1 MANKKKPAQ
10 NGSQS
15 VKWSSTRHTGVRY
28 WESETRKYRG
38 RQDKCYVIRYKNQ
51 GRSFSETIG
60 WQSEGITP
68 EYCSNLR
75 GQITSNIKKGESFH
89 SLQEKRNLDVAKR
102 TAEKSEAVTLG
113 RAFQDFLRTRTLK
126 ARTIRDYER
135 SIEIAFKDWKQR
147 RVIDITRDMIARK
160 HTKLRDD
167 ALSNYKKERTDRK
180 KKKDGIAKKDLDLV
194 GNAQANQHMRFLRS
208 LMNFCA
214 GYYEDAEGGPLIKHN
229 PVERLSQTKAW
240 YRVPRR
246 QTVIKPDQLPNW
258 LKAVHGLENENIRD
272 YLIFILLTGSRREES
287 FMLEIEQV
295 DLKNRSYNLIDPKN
309 RQDITLPLPDYLFKV
324 VEKRIKNLKGFK
336 YLFPGTDRTGSLN
349 PNTHLVEPKAQVK
362 KVIEKSG
369 VKFTLHDLRR
379 LFITTADALDL
390 STFCVKRLVNHSMGS
405 DVTSGYIVSDVERL
419 RGPMQKIEDKILFL
433 AKAKEPGKVVKLK
446 TG

>member
-1 MANKKKPAQ
+1 VANKKKSAQ
-10 NGSQS
+10 KGSQG

-28 WESETRKYRG
+28 WESDTRKYRG

-68 EYCSNLR
+68 EYCYNLR

-167 ALSNYKKERTDRK
+167 AVSNYKKERTDRK
-180 KKKDGIAKKDLDLV
+180 KKKDGIAKKDLDLI

-214 GYYEDAEGGPLIKHN
+214 GYYEDAEGGPLIKFN
-229 PVERLSQTKAW
+229 PVKRLSETKAW
-240 YRVPRR
+240 FRVPRK
-246 QTVIKPDQLPNW
+246 QTVIKEHELPVW
-258 LKAVHGLENENIRD
+258 FRTVTELKNETVRD
-272 YLIFILLTGSRREES
+272 YLLFLLFTGSRKEEGLT
-287 FMLEIEQV
+287 LEVEQV
-295 DLKNRSYNLIDPKN
+295 DLKSRDYTMLDPKN
-309 RQDITLPLPDYLFKV
+309 RQPLTLPLPKYLFSV
-324 VEKRIKNLKGFK
+324 ISKRIKNLKGAK
-336 YLFPGTDRTGSLN
+336 YVFPGIGDTG
-349 PNTHLVEPKAQVK
+349 HLVEPKRQVA
-362 KVIEKSG
+362 KVTNESG
-369 VKFTLHDLRR
+369 VSFTLHDLRR
-379 LFITTADALDL
+379 HYITLADSLDL
-390 STFCVKRLVNHSMGS
+390 SSFCIKRLVNHSIGS
-405 DVTSGYIVSDVERL
+405 DVTSGYVVSDVERL
-419 RGPMQKIEDKILFL
+419 RGPMQKIEDKILQL
-433 AKAKEPGKVVKLK
+433 AKVNKPGKVVPIRRSK
-446 TG
+446 

>member
-28 WESETRKYRG
+28 WESETRKYQG

-68 EYCSNLR
+68 EYCSTLR

-180 KKKDGIAKKDLDLV
+180 KKKDGIAKKDLDLI

-214 GYYEDAEGGPLIKHN
+214 GYYEDAEGGPLIKFN
-229 PVERLSQTKAW
+229 PVKRLSETKAW
-240 YRVPRR
+240 FRVPRK
-246 QTVIKPDQLPNW
+246 QTVIKEHELPVW
-258 LKAVHGLENENIRD
+258 FRTVTGLKNETVRD
-272 YLIFILLTGSRREES
+272 YLLFLLFTGSRKEEGLT
-287 FMLEIEQV
+287 LEVEQV
-295 DLKNRSYNLIDPKN
+295 DLKSRDYTMLDPKN
-309 RQDITLPLPDYLFKV
+309 RQPLTLPIPNYLFSV
-324 VEKRIKNLKGFK
+324 ISKRIKNLKETK
-336 YLFPGTDRTGSLN
+336 YIFPGIGDTG
-349 PNTHLVEPKAQVK
+349 HLVEPKRQVA
-362 KVIEKSG
+362 KVINESG
-369 VKFTLHDLRR
+369 VSFTLSDLRR
-379 LFITTADALDL
+379 HYITLADSLDL
-390 STFCVKRLVNHSMGS
+390 SLFCIKRLVNHSIGS
-405 DVTSGYIVSDVERL
+405 DVTSGYVVSDVKRL
-419 RGPMQKIEDKILFL
+419 RGPMQKIEDRILFL
-433 AKAKEPGKVVKLK
+433 AGAKEPGKVVTIRKS
-446 TG
+446 G